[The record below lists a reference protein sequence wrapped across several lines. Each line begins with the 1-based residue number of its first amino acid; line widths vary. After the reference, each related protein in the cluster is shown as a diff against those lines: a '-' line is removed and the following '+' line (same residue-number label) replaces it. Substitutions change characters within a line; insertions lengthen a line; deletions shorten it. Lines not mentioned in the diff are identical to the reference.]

1 MPPKVYKKTGD
12 RRSKG
17 SRKRRWTANKRSMS
31 RKKAYAPQR
40 KKSFIIKSNPIA
52 ENKKVEGTEISED
65 VGLNN
70 LGNPILIDFSK
81 NPRFLGNEPPLDE
94 ELIIANYPTGARGFP
109 LRDSVFNF
117 NPDSCLYQTHGLD
130 NNSMIGSS
138 VYQRMTAAKFL
149 IRWPQPTMN
158 TGKWNG
164 EYDDYPEPVD
174 PANPTPA
181 EVAAITAWL
190 GDPKNNHMGLIPE
203 VPQSYTLYWGFV
215 KTPTGYSSFTT
226 PKKDECSAVE
236 LERHINLRVEEWF
249 NERTDRIQFIP
260 KVDNN
265 LQIIGKKKLRPPWDS
280 RNGRMPVSYV
290 DDSSTITND
299 VLHEGVIPDTMV
311 KITWPI
317 NKKIH
322 FQETNNFSGDGV
334 DAAGNPVSGVKTFY
348 GNHRWLPF
356 ACIVNWNAATLPKNA
371 ARTADETNDGAP
383 WTEAQV
389 ARDRRVPHVLVNDIT
404 YYRDQ

>member
-1 MPPKVYKKTGD
+1 MPV
-12 RRSKG
+12 
-17 SRKRRWTANKRSMS
+17 KRRGKSGRPKRNLKRHTRRINRRM
-31 RKKAYAPQR
+31 KAYAPKA
-40 KKSFIIKSNPIA
+40 KKNFIIKSNPIA
-52 ENKKVEGTEISED
+52 ENKKVEGSEISTD
-65 VGLNN
+65 VGLNL
-70 LGNPILIDFSK
+70 LGNPILNDFSK
-81 NPRFLGNEPPLDE
+81 NPRYLGNEPLLDE
-94 ELIIANYPTGARGFP
+94 ELPVANLPTGARGFP

-117 NPDSCLYQTHGLD
+117 NPDSCLYQTLGLD

-164 EYDDYPEPVD
+164 EHTDYPEPVD
-174 PANPTPA
+174 PADPTPA
-181 EVAAITAWL
+181 EIAAITAWL
-190 GDPKNNHMGLIPE
+190 AEPRNNWMGLMPE

-215 KTPTGYSSFTT
+215 KTPTGYSAFTN
-226 PKKDECSAVE
+226 PKKDEASAVQ
-236 LERHINLRVEEWF
+236 LEQHINLRVEEWF

-265 LQIIGKKKLRPPWDS
+265 LQIIGKRKLMPPWDARNS
-280 RNGRMPVSYV
+280 RLPVSYV
-290 DDSSTITND
+290 DDAQTLTGD

-334 DAAGNPVSGVKTFY
+334 TAAGTPVSGTKTYY

-356 ACIVNWNAATLPKNA
+356 ACIVNWNANTLPKNA
-371 ARTADETNDGAP
+371 ARSASDVNDGAP
-383 WTEAQV
+383 FTEAQV